1 MADSGTAADDRLP
14 DRGDA
19 IGALGELRDMALDV
33 TDPGSHQGV
42 HNLYKQ
48 AMTGLALG
56 APYLPCQLCGH
67 GLTDTTRD
75 LLARG
80 DIELLRVQ
88 KLQIDQFSAEV
99 VLLRGQLTAATEA
112 VAGPFALYVHDVCW
126 GNGYETLDLA
136 LGDALEAISDRD
148 SIDGVEVR
156 AVAALGVQQ

>member
-99 VLLRGQLTAATEA
+99 VLLRGQLEAATELAEQLNVTCRYHGHHIKRTVFGRPEPCCDTGREA
-112 VAGPFALYVHDVCW
+112 VR
-126 GNGYETLDLA
+126 N
-136 LGDALEAISDRD
+136 
-148 SIDGVEVR
+148 VR
-156 AVAALGVQQ
+156 LIAALGGAR

>member
-42 HNLYKQ
+42 HNLYEQ

-88 KLQIDQFSAEV
+88 KLQIDQFSAELV
-99 VLLRGQLTAATEA
+99 SLRGQLEA
-112 VAGPFALYVHDVCW
+112 VTELAEEQLPFAGLSSASESDKALARFA
-126 GNGYETLDLA
+126 EDLLKL
-136 LGDALEAISDRD
+136 LGGAR
-148 SIDGVEVR
+148 
-156 AVAALGVQQ
+156 